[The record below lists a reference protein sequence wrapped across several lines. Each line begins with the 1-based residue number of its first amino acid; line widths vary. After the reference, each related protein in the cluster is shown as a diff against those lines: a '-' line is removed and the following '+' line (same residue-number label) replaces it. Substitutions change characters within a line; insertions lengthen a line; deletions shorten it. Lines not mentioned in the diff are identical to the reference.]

1 MRLSLRGGEKLYVNG
16 AVLSVDRRV
25 SIELLNDVTFLLE
38 AHVLQTEDATT
49 PLRQLYF
56 VAQLMLMDPATARAT
71 RQTFDTMLAAT
82 RQAFSDPLVL
92 SGLNTVHTRVDEAKP
107 FDALRA
113 LRALFPLEDRI
124 LGAKTKRLRV
134 A

>member
-38 AHVLQTEDATT
+38 AHVLQASDATT

-56 VAQLMLMDPATARAT
+56 VVQLMLMDPAAAHATQRTFDAMFAAARAAF
-71 RQTFDTMLAAT
+71 RDPAVLA
-82 RQAFSDPLVL
+82 
-92 SGLNTVHTRVDEAKP
+92 GLETVRARVAEAKP
-107 FDALRA
+107 FDALRE

-124 LGAKTKRLRV
+124 FANASRV
-134 A
+134 CAA

>member
-25 SIELLNDVTFLLE
+25 SVELLNDATFLLE
-38 AHVLQTEDATT
+38 AHVLQASDANT

-56 VAQLMLMDPATARAT
+56 VVQLMLMDPASAQRT
-71 RQTFDTMLAAT
+71 RETFDTMLAAEHAIF
-82 RQAFSDPLVL
+82 QDPAIVAGLELVRA
-92 SGLNTVHTRVDEAKP
+92 RVEAARP
-107 FDALRA
+107 FDAMRE
-113 LRALFPLEDRI
+113 LRALFPHEDAIVRPDPRRFC
-124 LGAKTKRLRV
+124 A